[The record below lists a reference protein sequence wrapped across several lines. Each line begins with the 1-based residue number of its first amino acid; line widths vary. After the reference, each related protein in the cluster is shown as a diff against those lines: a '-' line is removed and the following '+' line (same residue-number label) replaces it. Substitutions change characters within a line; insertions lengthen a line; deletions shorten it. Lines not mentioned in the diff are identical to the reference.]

1 MNERMKIKTK
11 RIVINRP
18 GGKKKINFFVCKN
31 KRELQKIKIKTI
43 K

>member
-1 MNERMKIKTK
+1 MKIKTK

-18 GGKKKINFFVCKN
+18 GGKKKIKFFACKN
-31 KRELQKIKIKTI
+31 KKQLQKIKIKTI